1 MRNVVALL
9 LVGVVATG
17 AQESSVA
24 LEGPGNFVCPHE
36 FGFYAHEL
44 SCDKYYSCEAGVPTL
59 KVCGNGLAF
68 DNSDPENLRENCDY
82 SHNVDCGL
90 RTQLE
95 PPISTPHCPNLYG
108 IFADPD
114 DCSVFWSCWDGEAS
128 RYACAPG
135 LAYDR
140 KSRVCNWMDNI
151 PECKQQR
158 DAMQQDFVCPAP
170 GELVATGSFSRHP
183 HPDDCRQ
190 YFICID
196 GVVREYGCPIGT
208 VFQIGDAD
216 GLGKCEDPE
225 FVPGCEDYYGDLDL
239 AAIRGSQLLL
249 GNLGLQN
256 AGNAARSRRPSATA
270 AGAAETP
277 AETQA

>member
-17 AQESSVA
+17 MAQSDIVYEDF
-24 LEGPGNFVCPHE
+24 LCPKDDGFFPHE
-36 FGFYAHEL
+36 TQCDAYW
-44 SCDKYYSCEAGVPTL
+44 SCKDGVPEFKL
-59 KVCGNGLAF
+59 CGNGLAF
-68 DNSDPENLRENCDY
+68 DDTNDQFE
-82 SHNVDCGL
+82 DCNYIFTIDCTN
-90 RTQLE
+90 RTELE